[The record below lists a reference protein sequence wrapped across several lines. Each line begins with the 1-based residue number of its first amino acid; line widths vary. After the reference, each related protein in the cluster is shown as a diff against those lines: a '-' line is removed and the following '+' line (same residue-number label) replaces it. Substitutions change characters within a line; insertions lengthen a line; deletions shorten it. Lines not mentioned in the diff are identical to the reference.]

1 MLATLHKN
9 NVQIDW
15 GSADALMRVFADPG
29 SEAYMYDA
37 AMTELNF
44 IGSFEFV
51 KDNNVYLIKKV

>member
-15 GSADALMRVFADPG
+15 GHADALMRVFANPV
-29 SEAYMYDA
+29 SEADMYDA
-37 AMTELNF
+37 GMSELNLL
-44 IGSFEFV
+44 GSFEFV